1 MLIHNLKLSFKVKGR
16 MIVDDILKT
25 FIDQFSGAVNIVNS
39 NKEISIFNK
48 KFCEY
53 FQLSVDELKGKK
65 VFDIFPECEEEYSP
79 ITYALE
85 SGKPISNYKYFNRGK
100 YKFGYVCCNIPTI
113 LNDGQYGVVSLGFKS
128 NKSLGL
134 MTCQTKKEYVLETIK
149 KRFID
154 SDTLMVSVVDKE
166 GKILNI
172 NSIALKQFNLKKNE
186 VLGKSMTKVLHNKL
200 GKNIKPLEL
209 NVMKEK
215 EMIHTQKLFEFEKK
229 KKYFDMIALPI
240 IVEQEVIGAIC
251 LSIDNTE
258 KMRLNKYLER
268 SEKIKNA
275 GEMAFRIIHE
285 IRNPLQLVK
294 ASAQLG
300 KNTIENKEINLSKLE
315 QYYHKIDQGIEEV
328 MNVLDE
334 VLKLSKMEKP
344 NLKVVK
350 MNDLLTE
357 VKDLIAYY
365 CVENNIRLKVNI
377 EQELKG
383 LNLELDPKLIKE
395 AILNVIQNAIE
406 QLEVCRVQKMQSN
419 EIDAGQAD
427 VCCKGCQCEITIRSW
442 INQRNLYITIN
453 NNGPVISR
461 EIRETLFDVFTST
474 KGQNGTGLGL
484 SIVHHIIHHLHH
496 GKVWFN
502 SNFEEGTTFY
512 FELPLQK
519 KESAQ
524 LYSSL
529 IDKGLYYKRDKQIN
543 CMT

>member
-1 MLIHNLKLSFKVKGR
+1 M
-16 MIVDDILKT
+16 DDILKA
-25 FIDQFSGAVNIVNS
+25 FIDQFSGAVSIVNS
-39 NKEISIFNK
+39 DKEISVFNQ

-65 VFDIFPECEEEYSP
+65 IFDIFPECEEENSS

-85 SGKPISNYKYFNRGK
+85 SGRPISNYKYFNRDK

-113 LNDGQYGVVSLGFKS
+113 LNDGKYGVVSLGFKS
-128 NKSLGL
+128 NKKPEL
-134 MTCQTKKEYVLETIK
+134 MTFRTKKEYILKTIK
-149 KRFID
+149 KRFTH
-154 SDTLMVSVVDKE
+154 SDTLMISIVDKE

-172 NSIALKQFNLKKNE
+172 NSTTLKQFNLKKDE
-186 VLGKSMTKVLHNKL
+186 VLGKSMTKVLQNKL
-200 GKNIKPLEL
+200 GEYIEPLEL
-209 NVMKEK
+209 NAMQEK
-215 EMIHTQKLFEFEKK
+215 KMIRTQKLFEFEKK

-240 IVEQEVIGAIC
+240 IVDKEVIGAVF
-251 LSIDNTE
+251 LAIDNTK
-258 KMRLNKYLER
+258 KMKLHKYLER

-300 KNTIENKEINLSKLE
+300 KNTIANKEIDLSKLE

-334 VLKLSKMEKP
+334 VLKLSKMEKL

-350 MNDLLTE
+350 MDDLLTK
-357 VKDLIAYY
+357 VKDLISYY
-365 CVENNIRLKVNI
+365 CVKNNIKLTVEI
-377 EQELKG
+377 EEKLKG
-383 LNLELDPKLIKE
+383 LHLELDPKLIKE

-427 VCCKGCQCEITIRSW
+427 ICCKGCQCEITIRSW
-442 INQRNLYITIN
+442 INQSNLYITIN

-529 IDKGLYYKRDKQIN
+529 IDTGLYYKRDKQIN